1 MHQPLFV
8 FYDSAGMTIPPL
20 PEETLTF
27 IAKSPDQILSI
38 VQKAQQENQAI
49 VFLVTQTEC
58 YRLYKL
64 MEARAAREK
73 CPPYSWVVVCE
84 KPDSFLQ
91 SPHIPRGLLDII
103 SHQQLVRESQSL
115 FSKFKALMR
124 DFSLPEISRISSYTL
139 QKLNE
144 VLLKLTAERDPKNLL
159 IGTLSE
165 AIDLLNAQAGT
176 LLGVGEEEGE
186 LVFKYQVQDT
196 GENKI
201 ILNEINHLVQES
213 SICGYVVLTGK
224 TVNTLLEDSS
234 RTNSQP
240 ALNRQIDHQQGS
252 PIVSLIS
259 IPLKDSRGDCRAVL
273 QLCNKMSEGKI
284 ISFDEDDESIL
295 RSFAT
300 QAAICL
306 ESSDIYIEV
315 QKLFEGFV
323 RASITAIESRDPS
336 TGGHSER
343 VASMSVAL
351 ARATTE
357 VNSGIYRSVKF
368 KEPEI
373 KELEYAAL
381 LHDFGKIGIRE
392 EVLVKSKKLY
402 GHQLDAICER
412 LQTFKAAA
420 KIQYLEKVIQL
431 GKSGRG
437 KLEEEYQNQVEQI
450 DRYWNLI
457 LAANE
462 PNILHKENE
471 TLLVKIRDEKLAL
484 PDGSEISLLRDEEYL
499 ALSVTQGS
507 LTELERLEIESHVRH
522 TYQFLKMIPW
532 TRDFR
537 SLTEIA
543 YCHHEKL
550 DGTGY
555 PRGLTNH
562 EIPLQSKIMTIA
574 DIFDAL
580 TAADRWYKEA
590 VPVEKALEILAQEVK
605 EGKIDPVLFEIFRER
620 RIYAVSDIKS
630 FGKVA

>member
-1 MHQPLFV
+1 MQNPLFV
-8 FYDSAGMTIPPL
+8 FYETTGMVVPGLSNEIP
-20 PEETLTF
+20 F
-27 IAKSPDQILSI
+27 VVARSPDQVLAA
-38 VQKAQQENQAI
+38 VQKAQQENHAI
-49 VFLVTQTEC
+49 VFLVTQVEC
-58 YRLYKL
+58 YRLSKL

-73 CPPYSWVVVCE
+73 CPPFSWVVVCE
-84 KPDSFLQ
+84 SPDSFFN
-91 SPHIPRGLLDII
+91 SPHIPRGLLDVI
-103 SHQQLVRESQSL
+103 SQKQLASETSHL

-124 DFSLPEISRISSYTL
+124 DFSAPELSRISSQTL

-144 VLLKLTAERDPKNLL
+144 ILVKLTAERDPKNLL
-159 IGTLSE
+159 IKTLSE
-165 AIDLLNAQAGT
+165 SLELLNAQGGT
-176 LLGVGEEEGE
+176 FLVVTEEEGE
-186 LVFKYQVQDT
+186 LVFKYHIQDT
-196 GENKI
+196 GENRI
-201 ILNEINHLVQES
+201 VLNEINQPVQENS
-213 SICGYVVLTGK
+213 VCGYVALTGK
-224 TVNTLLEDSS
+224 T
-234 RTNSQP
+234 TNLSFGDHRSVP
-240 ALNRQIDHQQGS
+240 HPMINRQIDHQQL
-252 PIVSLIS
+252 PQMVSLIS

-273 QLCNKMSEGKI
+273 QLCNKMSDGKV
-284 ISFDEDDESIL
+284 SLFDEDDESIL

-343 VASMSVAL
+343 VASMSIAL

-368 KEPEI
+368 KEQEI

-402 GHQLDAICER
+402 SHQLDAIRER
-412 LQTFKAAA
+412 LQTFKATA
-420 KIQYLEKVIQL
+420 KIHYLEQVINSR
-431 GKSGRG
+431 GSEKG
-437 KLEEEYQNQVEQI
+437 KLEQEYNQQVEKI
-450 DRYWNLI
+450 EKYWNLI
-457 LAANE
+457 LSANE
-462 PNILHKENE
+462 PNILHRENE
-471 TLLVKIRDEKLAL
+471 KLLDQIRDEKLAL
-484 PDGSEISLLRDEEYL
+484 PDGNHISLLNDEEYL

-532 TRDFR
+532 TRDFKG
-537 SLTEIA
+537 LTEIA

-550 DGTGY
+550 DGSGY

-605 EGKIDPVLFEIFRER
+605 EGKIDPVLFDIFKER
-620 RIYAVSDIKS
+620 QIYTAAVVNSL
-630 FGKVA
+630 GKVA

>member
-1 MHQPLFV
+1 
-8 FYDSAGMTIPPL
+8 
-20 PEETLTF
+20 
-27 IAKSPDQILSI
+27 
-38 VQKAQQENQAI
+38 VQKAQQEAQSLVFI
-49 VFLVTQTEC
+49 VNETEC
-58 YRLYKL
+58 YRLFKL

-73 CPPYSWVVVCE
+73 CPPYSWVVVTE
-84 KPDSFLQ
+84 NMDAFLQ
-91 SPHIPRGLLDII
+91 GPHIPGGLLDVV
-103 SHQQLVRESQSL
+103 SKHQLVSDFPNL
-115 FSKFKALMR
+115 FTKFKALMR
-124 DFSLPEISRISSYTL
+124 DSRFPELSRIGSQTL
-139 QKLNE
+139 KKLNE
-144 VLLKLTAERDPKNLL
+144 ILLKLTAERDPKNLL
-159 IGTLSE
+159 VGTLSE
-165 AIDLLNAQAGT
+165 AVQLLNAQGGT
-176 LLGVGEEEGE
+176 LLVVNEEEGE
-186 LVFKYQVQDT
+186 LVFKYQVQDN

-201 ILNEINHLVQES
+201 VLNETSHLVQENS
-213 SICGYVVLTGK
+213 VCGYVVLTGK
-224 TVNTLLEDSS
+224 TMNLSFAENN
-234 RTNSQP
+234 RNFSQP
-240 ALNRQIDHQQGS
+240 MVNRQIDHQQES
-252 PIVSLIS
+252 PMVSLIS

-273 QLCNKMSEGKI
+273 QLCNKLSEGKV

-357 VNSGIYRSVKF
+357 VSTGLYRSVKF
-368 KEPEI
+368 KEQEI

-402 GHQLDAICER
+402 GYQLSAIQER
-412 LQTFKAAA
+412 LKTFKAAA
-420 KIQYLEKVIQL
+420 KIQFLEKVIKEGASKRQ
-431 GKSGRG
+431 
-437 KLEEEYQNQVEQI
+437 KLEKEYNQQVEQL
-450 DRYWNLI
+450 DRCWNLI
-457 LAANE
+457 LSANE

-471 TLLVKIRDEKLAL
+471 KLLDQIRDEKLPL
-484 PDGSEISLLRDEEYL
+484 PDGSAITLLNDEEYL

-537 SLTEIA
+537 GLTEIA

-550 DGTGY
+550 DGSGY

-605 EGKIDPVLFEIFRER
+605 EGKIDPVLFEIFKER
-620 RIYAVSDIKS
+620 RIYTASVISS
-630 FGKVA
+630 LGKVA

>member
-1 MHQPLFV
+1 MVVPGLSNEIPFV
-8 FYDSAGMTIPPL
+8 VAR
-20 PEETLTF
+20 
-27 IAKSPDQILSI
+27 SPDQVLAA
-38 VQKAQQENQAI
+38 VQKAQQENHAI
-49 VFLVTQTEC
+49 VFLVTQVEC
-58 YRLYKL
+58 YRLSKL

-73 CPPYSWVVVCE
+73 CPPFSWVVVCE
-84 KPDSFLQ
+84 SPDSFFN
-91 SPHIPRGLLDII
+91 SPHIPRGLLDVI
-103 SHQQLVRESQSL
+103 SQKQLASETSHL

-124 DFSLPEISRISSYTL
+124 DFSAPELSRISSQTL

-144 VLLKLTAERDPKNLL
+144 ILVKLTAERDPKNLL
-159 IGTLSE
+159 IKTLSE
-165 AIDLLNAQAGT
+165 SLELLNAQGGT
-176 LLGVGEEEGE
+176 FLVVTEEEGE
-186 LVFKYQVQDT
+186 LVFKYHIQDT
-196 GENKI
+196 GENRI
-201 ILNEINHLVQES
+201 VLNEINQPVQENS
-213 SICGYVVLTGK
+213 VCGYVALTGK
-224 TVNTLLEDSS
+224 T
-234 RTNSQP
+234 TNLSFGDHRSVP
-240 ALNRQIDHQQGS
+240 HPMINRQIDHQQL
-252 PIVSLIS
+252 PQMVSLIS

-273 QLCNKMSEGKI
+273 QLCNKMSDGKV
-284 ISFDEDDESIL
+284 SLFDEDDESIL

-343 VASMSVAL
+343 VASMSIAL

-368 KEPEI
+368 KEQEI

-402 GHQLDAICER
+402 SHQLDAIRER
-412 LQTFKAAA
+412 LQTFKATA
-420 KIQYLEKVIQL
+420 KIHYLEQVINSR
-431 GKSGRG
+431 GSEKG
-437 KLEEEYQNQVEQI
+437 KLEQEYNQQVEKI
-450 DRYWNLI
+450 EKYWNLI
-457 LAANE
+457 LSANE
-462 PNILHKENE
+462 PNILHRENE
-471 TLLVKIRDEKLAL
+471 KLLDQIRDEKLAL
-484 PDGSEISLLRDEEYL
+484 PDGNHISLLNDEEYL

-532 TRDFR
+532 TRDFKG
-537 SLTEIA
+537 LTEIA

-550 DGTGY
+550 DGSGY

-605 EGKIDPVLFEIFRER
+605 EGKIDPVLFDIFKER
-620 RIYAVSDIKS
+620 QIYTAAVVNSL
-630 FGKVA
+630 GKVA

>member
-1 MHQPLFV
+1 MRPPLFV
-8 FYDSAGMTIPPL
+8 FYETSGL
-20 PEETLTF
+20 RVPELSEDTHFVT
-27 IAKSPDQILSI
+27 AKSPDQILSA
-38 VQKAQQENQAI
+38 VQKAQQENQMI
-49 VFLVTQTEC
+49 VFLVTEFEC
-58 YRLYKL
+58 YRLSKL

-73 CPPYSWVVVCE
+73 CPPFSWVVVCE
-84 KPDSFLQ
+84 KTELFLK
-91 SPHIPRGLLDII
+91 SPHIPRGLLDVI
-103 SHQQLVRESQSL
+103 SQQQLTSETRYL

-124 DFSLPEISRISSYTL
+124 DFSPPELSRISSQTL

-144 VLLKLTAERDPKNLL
+144 ILVKLTAERDPKNLL

-165 AIDLLNAQAGT
+165 AIELLNAQGGT
-176 LLGVGEEEGE
+176 LLVVAEEESE
-186 LVFKYQVQDT
+186 LVFKYHVQDT
-196 GENKI
+196 GENRI
-201 ILNEINHLVQES
+201 VLNEINQLVQENS
-213 SICGYVVLTGK
+213 VCGYVVLTGK
-224 TVNTLLEDSS
+224 TTNLSFSDSRS
-234 RTNSQP
+234 IP
-240 ALNRQIDHQQGS
+240 HPVVNRQIDHQQGS
-252 PIVSLIS
+252 QMISLLS

-273 QLCNKMSEGKI
+273 QLCNKMSDGKI

-343 VASMSVAL
+343 VASMSIAL

-357 VNSGIYRSVKF
+357 VNTGIYRSVKF
-368 KEPEI
+368 KEQEI

-402 GHQLDAICER
+402 SHQLDGIRDR

-420 KIQYLEKVIQL
+420 KIQYLEQVIQ
-431 GKSGRG
+431 SGG
-437 KLEEEYQNQVEQI
+437 PSKVKLEQEYQQQVQKIEQ
-450 DRYWNLI
+450 YWNLI
-457 LAANE
+457 LSANE

-471 TLLVKIRDEKLAL
+471 KLLDQIRDEKLAL
-484 PDGSEISLLRDEEYL
+484 PDGSQLSLINDEEYL

-537 SLTEIA
+537 GLTEIA

-550 DGTGY
+550 DGSGY

-605 EGKIDPVLFEIFRER
+605 EGKIDPVLFDIFKER
-620 RIYAVSDIKS
+620 KIYTASVVNSL
-630 FGKVA
+630 GKVA